1 MSTNTLPYPFKKAFE
16 RGDSIDYKCSGA
28 DHEYAKKL
36 GYEPKM
42 NGDCSYSALGLK
54 SFSLSSYG
62 DWGTF
67 YPSWADDKERDM
79 FLDMFNQRI
88 IKLWRIRAYVNGT
101 TYDYDDTGEDW
112 TMYDKEMEKWI
123 DCSTPY

>member
-1 MSTNTLPYPFKKAFE
+1 
-16 RGDSIDYKCSGA
+16 
-28 DHEYAKKL
+28 
-36 GYEPKM
+36 M
-42 NGDCSYSALGLK
+42 NGDCSYSAPGLK
-54 SFSLSSYG
+54 GFSLSSYG

-67 YPSWADDKERDM
+67 YSSWADEKERDM

-112 TMYDKEMEKWI
+112 TMYDKEMEQWI